1 MGAAERAA
9 RPVSP
14 GPSALSRPDWLAQAE
29 HMPTDAVYI
38 LIGLAALIFVAVT
51 LGLLTARLF
60 VSASRR

>member
-1 MGAAERAA
+1 M
-9 RPVSP
+9 S
-14 GPSALSRPDWLAQAE
+14 
-29 HMPTDAVYI
+29 TDAVYI